1 MHTSRLVAYD
11 QILLNAESH
20 PLLIAAMLLR
30 AVEKVG
36 RPHILLQRNMLANM
50 VMFSH
55 GWNLT
60 IRLIALLVNKETE
73 LFSLL
78 LSRLLDSK
86 KNSLLSTD
94 FGSSAFQHSVEKM
107 FTPWPHLANYT
118 AGAIK
123 QR

>member
-1 MHTSRLVAYD
+1 MCLIKQFYPLIQLPVSTLGCLLSFTSFGRMHTSRLVAYD

-60 IRLIALLVNKETE
+60 
-73 LFSLL
+73 S
-78 LSRLLDSK
+78 D
-86 KNSLLSTD
+86 
-94 FGSSAFQHSVEKM
+94 
-107 FTPWPHLANYT
+107 
-118 AGAIK
+118 
-123 QR
+123 